1 MGESRRIHRRWAT
14 VAAALLAAILVATL
28 TPTPGTPVTANFWC
42 FACGELGALD
52 VAANVIMFVPFGI
65 ALALATERRW
75 LSVFVCVATTLAVE
89 LLQVRVVAG
98 RDAAVSDLLA
108 NSLGGWI
115 GVELALRWRPVIHP
129 SQPAATRLAMAGGVL
144 FAAVCALTSAG
155 LEPATVP
162 PSLWI
167 QWMPPRATYE
177 PFTGRVLAFDVDGM
191 DLPVGRQLPPRGLSR
206 ALSGP
211 QWQATT
217 TIATDSLEPRRSVI
231 VRIAEEFTVLV
242 SVEQVGRD
250 FVCLQKTRSADF
262 KFRSPK
268 VAAND
273 ALAAAIGE
281 NTSPVKLTCARRHAW
296 LVAGV
301 DGNEA
306 RLRLSPALGWL
317 LLSPFDFAITTRE
330 AWVGWLW
337 LLGLTLPAG
346 YWAGTIRGSD
356 ALARKRR
363 RTAAA
368 AIAVSL
374 LAGLS
379 LAPLATTT
387 SPGNVR
393 EWAAA
398 ITGVVLGLLVA
409 RAVRPASA
417 R

>member
-1 MGESRRIHRRWAT
+1 
-14 VAAALLAAILVATL
+14 
-28 TPTPGTPVTANFWC
+28 
-42 FACGELGALD
+42 
-52 VAANVIMFVPFGI
+52 
-65 ALALATERRW
+65 
-75 LSVFVCVATTLAVE
+75 
-89 LLQVRVVAG
+89 
-98 RDAAVSDLLA
+98 
-108 NSLGGWI
+108 
-115 GVELALRWRPVIHP
+115 
-129 SQPAATRLAMAGGVL
+129 
-144 FAAVCALTSAG
+144 
-155 LEPATVP
+155 
-162 PSLWI
+162 
-167 QWMPPRATYE
+167 MPPRATYE

-191 DLPVGRQLPPRGLSR
+191 DLPVGRQLPPRGLAR
-206 ALSGP
+206 VLSGP

-273 ALAAAIGE
+273 ALAAAVGE
-281 NTSPVKLTCARRHAW
+281 NTSPMKLTCARRHAW

-301 DGNEA
+301 DGSEA

-337 LLGLTLPAG
+337 LLGLAFPAG

-368 AIAVSL
+368 AIAGSL
-374 LAGLS
+374 VAGLS

-398 ITGVVLGLLVA
+398 ITGVVVGLLVA
-409 RAVRPASA
+409 RAVRPASS